1 MKVTQKIQLDDKERL
16 AIQKVLEICDE
27 ISDIAHCTMMDVFAY
42 LESEANIIGNYKYSV
57 GDTLDIAEI
66 G

>member
-1 MKVTQKIQLDDKERL
+1 MKVTQTIELEDNERL

-27 ISDIAHCTMMDVFAY
+27 ISDIAHCSMVGVFEYLTDVADV
-42 LESEANIIGNYKYSV
+42 IGDYKYSI
-57 GDTLDIAEI
+57 GDTLYIAKM